1 MPPSRDAHLYSRG
14 VCGVFPIT
22 VTMFQQQKHITVVSS
37 VSKLY
42 TNYCILLPF
51 WQTVHYDIS
60 YIADTGDGNE
70 VSEVCLPVFPW
81 LCVNGS
87 V

>member
-14 VCGVFPIT
+14 VCGVFLIT
-22 VTMFQQQKHITVVSS
+22 VTMFQQQKHTTVVSS

-51 WQTVHYDIS
+51 
-60 YIADTGDGNE
+60 
-70 VSEVCLPVFPW
+70 
-81 LCVNGS
+81 
-87 V
+87 